1 MSTRG
6 AISGK
11 LYVSVD
17 ILFDEVW
24 DDLTSE
30 DKQQIIT
37 GNIDLIDTIDLINE
51 LKQRGFAITEKGG
64 DEC

>member
-30 DKQQIIT
+30 DQKQIVAK
-37 GNIDLIDTIDLINE
+37 NIDLIDTSDLINE
-51 LKQRGFAITEKGG
+51 LEQRGFAITEEGG
-64 DEC
+64 EE